1 MVILLLIQFLTKL
14 ILWNVKYVLLVLYYN
29 DFLPWLALE
38 LWIDEDHV
46 IIYFFFIALANF
58 VAFYCWGENSP
69 PNNEVEAM
77 KLLDDHVRINPGYG
91 TSFGSQDFFLQ
102 PQEMQMQ
109 NMSFYGGNPQ
119 QAMYA
124 PPSNFIATPS
134 AGYMVRIVNK
144 VWFLFLIQFWWKL
157 VTL

>member
-1 MVILLLIQFLTKL
+1 M
-14 ILWNVKYVLLVLYYN
+14 
-29 DFLPWLALE
+29 
-38 LWIDEDHV
+38 
-46 IIYFFFIALANF
+46 
-58 VAFYCWGENSP
+58 AFYCWGENSP

-77 KLLDDHVRINPGYG
+77 KLLDDHDMINPGYG

-119 QAMYA
+119 QTMYA

-144 VWFLFLIQFWWKL
+144 V
-157 VTL
+157 